1 MTRHPTLPGR
11 LADRS
16 ISDAD
21 ESWPL
26 ARSET
31 KHANAYLSLRV
42 DTIVDPDGGEHPRS
56 VVQARGAIGVVAID
70 EDDRILLVEQYRH
83 PVGRRLLEIP
93 AGTLDVAGE
102 SSRDAAARELAE
114 EADLR
119 AAGWESILHLLATP
133 GYSTEG
139 WEIFLATGL
148 SPVPEDERTVRE
160 AEEAGMLQ
168 WWLPFDQAVDAILA
182 GRITDSMTVASVL
195 AVQARR
201 SR

>member
-1 MTRHPTLPGR
+1 MTAHPALPGR

-16 ISDAD
+16 IGDSQEA
-21 ESWPL
+21 WPV

-31 KHANAYLSLRV
+31 KHENAYLTLRV
-42 DTIVDPDGGEHPRS
+42 DTIVDAQGGEHPRS
-56 VVQARGAIGVVAID
+56 VVQPRGAIGVVAVD
-70 EDDRILLVEQYRH
+70 DSDRILLVEQYRH

-119 AAGWESILHLLATP
+119 AGEWESILHLLATP
-133 GYSTEG
+133 GYSTER
-139 WEIFLATGL
+139 WEIFVATGL
-148 SPVPEDERTVRE
+148 SPVPEGERTVRE
-160 AEEAGMLQ
+160 AEEAEMVQ
-168 WWLPFDQAVDAILA
+168 WWLPFDQAVDAILT
-182 GRITDSMTVASVL
+182 GRIADSMTVASIL